1 MQTFFVRHIL
11 SFPNGGLSVAR
22 HNEIRDDIILLIKQ
36 AFYPHC
42 VRGEPLK
49 RLGRSIS
56 EDKVHH
62 RGSVL
67 ETRGD
72 DLIQVIWE
80 I

>member
-42 VRGEPLK
+42 VRGEPLNH
-49 RLGRSIS
+49 GPQHI
-56 EDKVHH
+56 
-62 RGSVL
+62 
-67 ETRGD
+67 
-72 DLIQVIWE
+72 
-80 I
+80 